1 MSLNLRDADAHSQQA
16 GGGSCLTFRDGL
28 FHVGPHSAGA
38 HPGPACYKK
47 GGPLAVTDANLFLG
61 RLVPAR
67 FPRVFGPNENE
78 PIDPTAS
85 EKAFKQLE
93 QQIKSETN
101 TDLDLD
107 AIVYGYLKIANE
119 TMARPIRTLTEA
131 KGHATWSHI
140 LAAFGGAGGQSAAEI
155 AQILKISRVIIH
167 KYSSILSAFGLSLAN
182 RTFEKQLPSSKV
194 WGSDTRPEFSKRLD
208 ELARVVKEELNT
220 QGFNDDRI
228 VLERYLNMRFDG
240 SDTTLMITSSSDDT
254 FADAFKDRYLDEFG
268 FLLESQIVVD
278 DVKVKGIGK
287 TYDHLG
293 ESALTEYSKISRRAL
308 AEEDAD
314 STQSCYFEIDG
325 KGGRVVTPVYVL
337 DQLAVGD
344 TITGPAIVIDNTQ
357 TIVVLPDWTATS
369 TSQCLFLECEKLK
382 QSS

>member
-1 MSLNLRDADAHSQQA
+1 M
-16 GGGSCLTFRDGL
+16 
-28 FHVGPHSAGA
+28 
-38 HPGPACYKK
+38 
-47 GGPLAVTDANLFLG
+47 TDANLFLG

>member
-1 MSLNLRDADAHSQQA
+1 M
-16 GGGSCLTFRDGL
+16 
-28 FHVGPHSAGA
+28 
-38 HPGPACYKK
+38 
-47 GGPLAVTDANLFLG
+47 AVTDANLFLG
-61 RLVPAR
+61 RLVPSR

-78 PIDPTAS
+78 PIDPSAS
-85 EKAFKQLE
+85 ERAFAALE
-93 QQIKSETN
+93 KQIKAETT

-182 RTFEKQLPSSKV
+182 RTFEKQLPSSKL
-194 WGSDTRPEFSKRLD
+194 WNQDSRPEFSKKLD
-208 ELARVVKEELNT
+208 ELTQVVKQELNV

-228 VLERYLNMRFDG
+228 ILERYLNMRFDG
-240 SDTTLMITSSSDDT
+240 SDTTLMITVDSDER
-254 FADAFKDRYLDEFG
+254 FAEAFKERYLDEFG
-268 FLLESQIVVD
+268 FLLEAEIMVD
-278 DVKVKGIGK
+278 DIKVKGIGK
-287 TYDHLG
+287 SYDQLG
-293 ESALTEYSKISRRAL
+293 ESALTEYSKL
-308 AEEDAD
+308 TTKPLKKEDAD
-314 STQSCYFEIDG
+314 STQSCYFEIGG
-325 KGGRVVTPVYVL
+325 KGRRIDTPVYVL
-337 DQLAVGD
+337 DQLSVGD

-357 TIVVLPDWTATS
+357 TIVVLPDWTATT

-382 QSS
+382 Q